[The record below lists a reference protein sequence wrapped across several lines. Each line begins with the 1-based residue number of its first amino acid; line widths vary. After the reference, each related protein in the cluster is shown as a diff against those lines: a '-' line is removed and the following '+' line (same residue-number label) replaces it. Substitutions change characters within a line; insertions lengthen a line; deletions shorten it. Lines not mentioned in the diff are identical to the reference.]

1 MIIGRQSIGGAIR
14 CFLYGLSCLL
24 IFAVMGSEAWGQTTG
39 ICGRTQQVRD
49 AIVARV
55 SGITDCANITATH
68 LSSLTGTLALIDRS
82 ITTLQTDDFAG
93 LTALTRL
100 YLNRNQLRTLPTGV
114 FADLTA
120 LTWLGLSNNQL
131 RTLPTGVFAD
141 LTALTRLD
149 LDHNQLRTLPTR
161 VFANL
166 TALTRL
172 ILVNNQLR
180 TLPAGVFANL
190 TALTGLTLNNNKL
203 QTLPAGVFADLT
215 RLTRL
220 DLGSNQLQTLPA
232 GVFADLTTLT
242 MLFLDNNQLQT
253 LPAGVFTGLTNL
265 SELQLQG
272 NAVDLLQLPVSIVPT
287 IGRGLVK
294 ATIPS
299 GAPFA
304 LTLPITVTNGNSV
317 NSITIATGNTESEA
331 FIITRTDA
339 SRPSDVNIDTLP
351 EDLPAEHKGY
361 VLVKSGL
368 PLQLFEPGV
377 TISQTILNIDEGSS
391 GSYTVRLNDVPP
403 GQVMVMITSNNRD
416 ITTSPESLTFTTIDW
431 HLVKTVTVNAR
442 RDNDALNDTA
452 TLSHGVTGYGNVTS
466 APAVRVTVNET
477 LIPDMDGNN
486 SIDAEDAI
494 ILFIYTLGDS
504 PEAQENL
511 LRQRIG
517 NSDLAQAMARAK
529 AWERNVASGDLNLD
543 GDVDD
548 KDALI
553 IYYAE
558 QFEDLLQAPG
568 QATLRRLLLDDLRG
582 GMPATDAGY
591 RQLLR
596 RAETLR

>member
-14 CFLYGLSCLL
+14 CFLYGLFCLL
-24 IFAVMGSEAWGQTTG
+24 VFAVMGSEAWGQTTG
-39 ICGRTQQVRD
+39 ICSRTQQVQD
-49 AIVARV
+49 AIVANV
-55 SGITDCANITATH
+55 AGVTDCANITATH
-68 LSSLTGTLALIDRS
+68 LSSLTGTLALINRS
-82 ITTLQTDDFAG
+82 ITTLQADDFAG
-93 LTALTRL
+93 LTALTKL
-100 YLNRNQLRTLPTGV
+100 YLHRNQLQTLPAGVFTDLTALTMLGLSNNQLQTLPTGV

-120 LTWLGLSNNQL
+120 LTN
-131 RTLPTGVFAD
+131 
-141 LTALTRLD
+141 LD
-149 LDHNQLRTLPTR
+149 LDHNQLRALPTG

-166 TALTRL
+166 TALTGL
-172 ILVNNQLR
+172 TLVNNQLR

-190 TALTGLTLNNNKL
+190 TTLTGLTLNNNQL
-203 QTLPAGVFADLT
+203 QTLPAGVFDDLT

-265 SELQLQG
+265 SELRLRG

-317 NSITIATGNTESEA
+317 NSITIATGNAESEA

-351 EDLPAEHKGY
+351 VLPRNHQGY
-361 VLVKSGL
+361 TLVKSGL

-403 GQVMVMITSNNRD
+403 GQVMVMITSDNRD